1 MALKRIV
8 YLKKE
13 DFTTLKNTGTVIVD
27 GKTITYSEDD
37 DYRVPDETQEQIA
50 DLQAE
55 QAVQGAKIDEVQA
68 SVKKYYRHDISI
80 PLTNGGDLHISFPN
94 SVGTA
99 YTTFGQISNYIKAMT
114 RQVAYMATDG
124 YGSVSLSYIS
134 GDRYLV
140 QGAVCA
146 SNGIA
151 VVAVEETF
159 ASGYTIIDTVTEL

>member
-1 MALKRIV
+1 MALKNIIYLSNEQYTELKTNGSIEVDGQTIV
-8 YLKKE
+8 YS
-13 DFTTLKNTGTVIVD
+13 T
-27 GKTITYSEDD
+27 DD
-37 DYRVPDETQEQIA
+37 VYLTPDETQEQIA

-55 QAVQGAKIDEVQA
+55 QAVQGAKITTVEA

-80 PLTNGGDLHISFPN
+80 PLTNGGNLHLSFPN
-94 SVGTA
+94 STGTA
-99 YTTFGQISNYIKAMT
+99 YKTFGQISSHIKSMT